1 MNNILITGGSGFI
14 GTNLIE
20 SLIPKTNV
28 TILNLDIKNPKID
41 SHNAFWVKVDIR
53 DKSLLKST
61 IEKFNPTIVIHFAAR
76 TDLNGTSIEDY
87 STNTIGTQ
95 NVVEVLNEIDFLGIA
110 LFTSSMYVCE
120 PGYKPKNFDD
130 YKPHTT
136 YGESKVKTEIIVK
149 SIIKKYTSAII
160 RPTSIWGPW
169 FGEPYSDFFD
179 VVLSKKYIHVGKYSC
194 KKTYGYIEN
203 TIAQIEAIINSP
215 HEIIN
220 KKVFYLGDWPEY
232 PIDEWA
238 NEIAE
243 TVTYKIKIFPLW
255 FFKGL
260 GIFGDLCKM
269 VGLKFPMTSF
279 RLKNMTTDNIQNL
292 EVIRNILPDLPV
304 SRKIGVNKTVDW
316 LKNNKAK

>member
-1 MNNILITGGSGFI
+1 
-14 GTNLIE
+14 
-20 SLIPKTNV
+20 
-28 TILNLDIKNPKID
+28 
-41 SHNAFWVKVDIR
+41 
-53 DKSLLKST
+53 
-61 IEKFNPTIVIHFAAR
+61 
-76 TDLNGTSIEDY
+76 
-87 STNTIGTQ
+87 
-95 NVVEVLNEIDFLGIA
+95 
-110 LFTSSMYVCE
+110 MYVCE
-120 PGYKPKNFDD
+120 PGYRQKNFED
-130 YKPHTT
+130 YKPHTV

-149 SIIKKYTSAII
+149 SMSKKYTSAII

-179 VVLSKKYIHVGKYSC
+179 VVLSKKYIHVGKHSC

-203 TIAQIEAIINSP
+203 TIAQIEAIIKSP

-220 KKVFYLGDWPEY
+220 NKVFYLGDWPEY

-243 TVTYKIKIFPLW
+243 TVTYKIKTFQLW

-269 VGLKFPMTSF
+269 AGLKFPMTSF

-292 EVIRNILPDLPV
+292 EVIRNILPVLPV
-304 SRKIGVNKTVDW
+304 SRKIGINKTVDW